1 MVQGMNEL
9 ERADAVYKLAVL
21 REMLASLGES
31 FDQVVE
37 MADAEQATGLAFSA
51 KMLQESIKSF
61 QSELSRFVL
70 KRIAEE

>member
-1 MVQGMNEL
+1 MGQGMTDS
-9 ERADAVYKLAVL
+9 ERADAAYKLAVL

-31 FDQVVE
+31 FDQVIE

-51 KMLQESIKSF
+51 KMLQESIVSF